1 MNGFHCIYLCR
12 LTRKAGEQ
20 LAQKMGQGL
29 SQQQAWNKSS
39 IDLVKAS
46 HVSMMS
52 RVMFSSSKKVN
63 KNCVKLFNIYNYY
76 SNGDPDFFAAPV
88 PPAKKLASEVLMF
101 SFCDFLINK

>member
-1 MNGFHCIYLCR
+1 MNGLDCIYLCR

-20 LAQKMGQGL
+20 LALKMGQGL

-52 RVMFSSSKKVN
+52 RVGNVLILKESKQ
-63 KNCVKLFNIYNYY
+63 KLCEALQY
-76 SNGDPDFFAAPV
+76 
-88 PPAKKLASEVLMF
+88 L
-101 SFCDFLINK
+101 